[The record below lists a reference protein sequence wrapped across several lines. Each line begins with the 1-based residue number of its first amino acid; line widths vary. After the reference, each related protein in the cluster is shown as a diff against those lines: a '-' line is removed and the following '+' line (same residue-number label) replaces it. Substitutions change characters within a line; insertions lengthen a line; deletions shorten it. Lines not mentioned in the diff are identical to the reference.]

1 MNAGVSLTACP
12 CYFPLALRPF
22 RTASERHDSQR
33 VEGSGSLLRVRPE
46 RVGAR
51 DDRGVLRRRAA
62 RSNARLDLAAHQQR
76 QPHRAKALPASPRSR
91 LSAVRGLRRPN
102 EVGLPSPGH
111 PQQHCS
117 PRTFGFHIAM
127 LAIQGSKLLQSS
139 QRRLEFTR
147 QMATGLSRGC
157 DNLLRRPAKPA
168 RTCQR
173 EEVSYQSLT

>member
-1 MNAGVSLTACP
+1 MRAWTLQRGRRQYEAEHGV
-12 CYFPLALRPF
+12 R
-22 RTASERHDSQR
+22 RSE
-33 VEGSGSLLRVRPE
+33 P
-46 RVGAR
+46 
-51 DDRGVLRRRAA
+51 RAA
-62 RSNARLDLAAHQQR
+62 RSRRRARTMEAPIVRCLRAR
-76 QPHRAKALPASPRSR
+76 VRHREPSATSGRVERSASPRTSSASPIVPR
-91 LSAVRGLRRPN
+91 LCRRRHARACRRC
-102 EVGLPSPGH
+102 VDCAGQTRSHAPSPGH

-117 PRTFGFHIAM
+117 PRIFGFHIAM